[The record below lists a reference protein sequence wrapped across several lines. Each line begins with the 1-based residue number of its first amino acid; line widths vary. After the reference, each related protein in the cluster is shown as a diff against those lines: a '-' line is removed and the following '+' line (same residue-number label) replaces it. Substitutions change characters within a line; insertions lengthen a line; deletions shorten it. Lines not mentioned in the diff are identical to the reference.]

1 MTVMSKK
8 AFALLSGGLDSAL
21 AVKMILDQG
30 VEIEAV
36 NFMSPFCNCT
46 PKTAGCKNQAR
57 KLADEF
63 GIKIRVIPK
72 GMDYMKMVERPPH
85 GYGRGMNPCIDCR
98 IYMLRKVR
106 EMMSA
111 EGVSFVI
118 TGEVLGQRPMS
129 QHRRA
134 IEIIEKEGG
143 LSGLILRPLSAKYF
157 EPTVPEQEGIVD
169 REKLLALSG
178 RSRKPQ
184 IELAEKLGI
193 TDYPCPAGGC
203 LLTDREIA
211 ARLRDLF
218 IHRPDYTMAD
228 LHLLKLGRH
237 FRIDPGLKIIVGR
250 NQAEN
255 EQIKRL
261 AGLGDAVFRPLNFR
275 GPTVLAQG
283 ALSPALEQT
292 IGQIVARYCQDE
304 PASYRIGKRVRTI
317 EETDFNVKSRYSPER
332 LEEMRIGEVGVDFGR
347 PLECAR

>member
-1 MTVMSKK
+1 M
-8 AFALLSGGLDSAL
+8 LSGGLDSAL
-21 AVKMILDQG
+21 AVKMMLDQG
-30 VEIEAV
+30 IDVEAI

-46 PKTAGCKNQAR
+46 PKTAGCKHQAR
-57 KLADEF
+57 KIADEF

-72 GMDYMKMVERPPH
+72 GMDYMKMVEHPPH
-85 GYGRGMNPCIDCR
+85 GYGRAMNPCIDCR
-98 IYMLRKVR
+98 IYMLQKVR
-106 EMMSA
+106 EMMSV

-218 IHRPDYTMAD
+218 IHRPNYTMAD

-237 FRIDPGLKIIVGR
+237 FRIAPGLKIIVGR
-250 NQAEN
+250 NRAEN
-255 EQIKRL
+255 EQIKNL
-261 AGLGDAVFRPLNFR
+261 ASPEDSVGHPINFR

-283 ALSPALEQT
+283 VLSPALEQT
-292 IGQIVARYCQDE
+292 IGQIVARYSQDE
-304 PASYRIGKRVRTI
+304 PASYRVGKQVRAF
-317 EETDFNVKSRYSPER
+317 EETEFNVESRFSPEG
-332 LEEMRIGEVGVDFGR
+332 LEKLRIGEAGVDFGR

>member
-1 MTVMSKK
+1 
-8 AFALLSGGLDSAL
+8 
-21 AVKMILDQG
+21 
-30 VEIEAV
+30 
-36 NFMSPFCNCT
+36 
-46 PKTAGCKNQAR
+46 
-57 KLADEF
+57 
-63 GIKIRVIPK
+63 
-72 GMDYMKMVERPPH
+72 
-85 GYGRGMNPCIDCR
+85 
-98 IYMLRKVR
+98 
-106 EMMSA
+106 
-111 EGVSFVI
+111 
-118 TGEVLGQRPMS
+118 MS

-157 EPTVPEQEGIVD
+157 EPTAPEREGIVD
-169 REKLLALSG
+169 REKLLGFSG

-237 FRIDPGLKIIVGR
+237 FRIDPALKIIVGR
-250 NQAEN
+250 NQTEN
-255 EQIKRL
+255 EEIKRL
-261 AGLGDAVFRPLNFR
+261 GSPEDAVFRPLNFR

-283 ALSPALEQT
+283 TLSPALEQT

-304 PASYRIGKRVRTI
+304 PASYRIGKRVRAS
-317 EETDFNVKSRYSPER
+317 EETEFNVKSRYSPER
-332 LEEMRIGEVGVDFGR
+332 LDEMRIGEAGVDFGR

>member
-1 MTVMSKK
+1 MNKK

-21 AVKMILDQG
+21 AVKMMLDQG
-30 VEIEAV
+30 IEIEAI

-46 PKTAGCKNQAR
+46 PKTAGCKHQAR
-57 KLADEF
+57 KIADEF
-63 GIKIRVIPK
+63 GIPIRVIAK
-72 GMDYMKMVERPPH
+72 GMDYMKMVEHPPH

-106 EMMSA
+106 EMMDA

-134 IEIIEKEGG
+134 IEIIEREGG
-143 LSGLILRPLSAKYF
+143 LSGLILRPLSAKSF
-157 EPTVPEQEGIVD
+157 KPTIPEQEGVVD
-169 REKLLALSG
+169 REKLLAISG

-184 IELAEKLGI
+184 IELAEKLGV

-218 IHRPDYTMAD
+218 IHRPYYTMAD

-250 NQAEN
+250 NQTEN
-255 EQIKRL
+255 EEIKRL
-261 AGLGDAVFRPLNFR
+261 AGPGDAVFRPLNFR

-283 ALSPALEQT
+283 ALSPSLELT

-317 EETDFNVKSRYSPER
+317 EETEFGVESRYSPEK
-332 LEEMRIGEVGVDFGR
+332 LEEMRIGEAGVDFGR
-347 PLECAR
+347 PLECVR

>member
-1 MTVMSKK
+1 MSKK

>member
-1 MTVMSKK
+1 MNRK

-21 AVKMILDQG
+21 AVKMMLDQG
-30 VEIEAV
+30 IDVEAI

-46 PKTAGCKNQAR
+46 PKTAGCKHQAR
-57 KLADEF
+57 KIADEF
-63 GIKIRVIPK
+63 GIRIRVIPK
-72 GMDYMKMVERPPH
+72 GMEYMKIVEHPPH

-106 EMMSA
+106 EMMSV

-178 RSRKPQ
+178 RLRKPQ
-184 IELAEKLGI
+184 IALAEKLGI

-211 ARLRDLF
+211 ARLRDLI

-228 LHLLKLGRH
+228 LHLLKSGRH
-237 FRIDPGLKIIVGR
+237 FRIAPDLKIIVGR

-255 EQIKRL
+255 EEIKGR
-261 AGLGDAVFRPLNFR
+261 AGQGDTVFRPLNFR

-283 ALSPALEQT
+283 VINSKLEQT

-317 EETDFNVKSRYSPER
+317 EETEFNVESRYSQER
-332 LEEMRIGEVGVDFGR
+332 LEEMRIGEAGVDFGR

>member
-1 MTVMSKK
+1 MNRK

-21 AVKMILDQG
+21 AVKMMLDQG
-30 VEIEAV
+30 IEIEAV

-46 PKTAGCKNQAR
+46 PKTAGCKHQAR
-57 KLADEF
+57 KIADEF
-63 GIKIRVIPK
+63 GIRIRVIPK
-72 GMDYMKMVERPPH
+72 GLDYMKMVERPPH

-106 EMMSA
+106 DLMAA
-111 EGVSFVI
+111 EGFSFVV

-143 LSGLILRPLSAKYF
+143 LPGLILRPLSAKYF
-157 EPTVPEQEGIVD
+157 EPTRPEREGIVD

-228 LHLLKLGRH
+228 LNLLKLGRH
-237 FRIDPGLKIIVGR
+237 FRITPGLKIIVGR

-255 EQIKRL
+255 EQLRRL
-261 AGLGDAVFRPLNFR
+261 AGPGDAVFRPQDFR

-283 ALSPALEQT
+283 ILCVSLERT
-292 IGQIVARYCQDE
+292 IGQVVARYCQDE
-304 PASYRIGKRVRTI
+304 RSSFKLKKLVRSF
-317 EETDFNVKSRYSPER
+317 EETEFTVESRFSPER
-332 LEEMRIGEVGVDFGR
+332 LEKMRIGEAGIDFGR
-347 PLECAR
+347 PIECGRS

>member
-1 MTVMSKK
+1 
-8 AFALLSGGLDSAL
+8 
-21 AVKMILDQG
+21 MILDQG

-218 IHRPDYTMAD
+218 IHRPDYIMAD

-237 FRIDPGLKIIVGR
+237 FRIDHGLKIIVGR

-255 EQIKRL
+255 EQIRRL
-261 AGLGDAVFRPLNFR
+261 AGPEDAVYRPLNFR
-275 GPTVLAQG
+275 GPTVLSQG
-283 ALSPALEQT
+283 VLRPALDQT
-292 IGQIVARYCQDE
+292 IGQILARYCQDE
-304 PASYRIGKRVRTI
+304 HESYKIKKKNQSAEEAEFSVESKFSPEWLEDLRIGQAGI
-317 EETDFNVKSRYSPER
+317 
-332 LEEMRIGEVGVDFGR
+332 DFGS
-347 PLECAR
+347 PIACSDADETT